1 VAESRNL
8 ALGKFR
14 RFGFRRFGRSNGRD
28 NSNRQCRNVNGLAPH
43 VIENRDRSAAE
54 HLGGATSRTL
64 NRIQPGCIQS
74 VQMVEVAVFRNRHRL
89 GVGSGRTLM
98 VIDRYNENG
107 SSLQLYMREIGKT
120 PLLTREQE
128 IKLAAQVRRGDKRAR
143 ERMIKANLRLVVK
156 ISYDYANF
164 GMPLLD
170 LINEGNLGLMKAVE
184 RFNPKKGAKLS
195 TYAALWIKQSIRR
208 ALSNQSKTIRLPVHI
223 VDKVHRLH
231 RASLELAET
240 LGREPSDAELAK
252 RLGISTARTA
262 RLRTFGVSP
271 LSLDAPIGDEG
282 DNQFSDIVQDE
293 GALTPSELLRV
304 KMTRQEIRQH
314 LKHLTPREAEIV
326 TLRFG
331 LDGQEPRTL
340 GNVGR
345 KFKVTR
351 ERIRQ
356 IQETALN
363 KLRRRVDALDRGDLA
378 GTS

>member
-1 VAESRNL
+1 
-8 ALGKFR
+8 
-14 RFGFRRFGRSNGRD
+14 
-28 NSNRQCRNVNGLAPH
+28 
-43 VIENRDRSAAE
+43 
-54 HLGGATSRTL
+54 
-64 NRIQPGCIQS
+64 
-74 VQMVEVAVFRNRHRL
+74 
-89 GVGSGRTLM
+89 M
-98 VIDRYNENG
+98 VIDRYNESG
-107 SSLQLYMREIGKT
+107 SSLQLYMQEIGNT
-120 PLLTREQE
+120 PLLTRKEE
-128 IKLAAQVRRGDKRAR
+128 IELAAQVRRGDKRAR
-143 ERMIKANLRLVVK
+143 ARMIKANLRLVVK

-170 LINEGNLGLMKAVE
+170 LINEGNIGLMKAVE
-184 RFNPKKGAKLS
+184 RFNPRKGAKLS

-223 VDKVHRLH
+223 VDQIHKLH
-231 RASLELAET
+231 RASRELAET
-240 LGREPSDAELAK
+240 LGREPNDAEVAK
-252 RLGISTARTA
+252 RLGVSTARAA

-282 DNQFSDIVQDE
+282 ENQFSDVVQDE

-304 KMTRQEIRQH
+304 KMARQEIRQH

-340 GNVGR
+340 DTVGR
-345 KFKVTR
+345 RFKVTR

-363 KLRRRVDALDRGDLA
+363 KLRRRVYALDRGDLA